1 MDFYSKRENKFKS
14 MVQEHYDLYY
24 NISVTDE
31 NYEEKIMKGYES
43 LVLIKEYLK
52 KNLNI
57 KSDVLMSKIYITN
70 KKKIKEENNQ
80 YAIEI
85 KYKTQ
90 CLKLFNTMNL
100 DTNYKKSVIIF
111 NRTPYVHFTYI
122 GITLGTY
129 KIQIPDEYSFGIMY
143 DFEESPNKEYNY
155 SVLETT
161 LNITGEKDGEPIS
174 FTEDKYIRTPGDELY
189 NEDDEGLFNIGPHV
203 FEVQFYK
210 GEIELEVTG
219 DFGTVS
225 YYFKG
230 VGYLGGEKRLK
241 FSDICLNVNG

>member
-1 MDFYSKRENKFKS
+1 MDNYSKMEDIFKKK
-14 MVQEHYDLYY
+14 VEDHYEKYF
-24 NISVTDE
+24 NIDAVDE
-31 NYEEKIMKGYES
+31 NYEEKLLEGYDS
-43 LVLIKEYLK
+43 LEHIVKYLRK
-52 KNLNI
+52 RLNI
-57 KSDVLMSKIYITN
+57 KVDTLMSKIYITN
-70 KKKIKEENNQ
+70 RKKIQAENNQ

-100 DTNYKKSVIIF
+100 DTNYDKSVIIF
-111 NRTPYVHFTYI
+111 NRTPYVHFKYI

-129 KIQIPDEYSFGIMY
+129 KIKIPDEYSFGIMY
-143 DFEESPNKEYNY
+143 DFEEFPNKEYNY
-155 SVLETT
+155 SFLETT
-161 LNITGEKDGEPIS
+161 LNITGEKDGDPIS
-174 FTEDKYIRTPGDELY
+174 FTEDKYIKTLGDELY

-210 GEIELEVTG
+210 GEIELEVSG
-219 DFGTVS
+219 DFGLVS

-230 VGYLGGEKRLK
+230 VGYLGGEKRFK